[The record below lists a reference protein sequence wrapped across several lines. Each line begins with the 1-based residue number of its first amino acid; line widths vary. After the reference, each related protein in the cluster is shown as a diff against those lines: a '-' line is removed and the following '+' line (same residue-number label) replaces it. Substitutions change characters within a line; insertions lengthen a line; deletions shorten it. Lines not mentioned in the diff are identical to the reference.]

1 MAKTPICKRT
11 FKPFFLV
18 CLGLALLLMA
28 GSAFAQDITP
38 SSAGAA
44 LNEHLFSAQSALM
57 SGDHDASAA
66 AVEAAH
72 ALFVSQLQPA
82 LTALSPARAGDLEA
96 AFSAAADAAGAG
108 NVVALAAARA
118 DIWTRLLDASAL
130 QVYAA
135 VDDGDV
141 ESARR
146 WVLLREFRP
155 ATRFSRPDA
164 DATLA
169 LQDLAAGEMAADAA
183 LTAIHND
190 LLDTYQALLLQ
201 ALANGDEA
209 GARGFAMRRAEEAA
223 LAAGYFNLLAP
234 MYAEQHGDSV
244 LDETQAAF
252 VALTQAAITSDADA
266 FAAARTEVDAALA
279 GFRAAPLSPEEA
291 ARRAGQLTRFLTL
304 VPVEYER
311 GVRDGQIVHD
321 IEIQEALT
329 FHAGAVAAFRDVE
342 SLLSALDAESTRQLA
357 ALLDAALAHIR
368 AVETPDALAATVAE
382 FNTLFTRVAPAEW
395 QNLNSDAD
403 SDVILAVLDQVEA
416 AVQAGQYAAAESARL
431 EAYALTEL
439 GLEQRLNGYAPDR
452 AAQIE
457 SLFWQGNETH
467 AGLSVLLGTEAP
479 LNDVQ
484 TTLGALR
491 SALVDAQA
499 YLNATKSAPEA
510 VIGNAAIIVFREGL
524 EAVLILASLLASLR
538 SSDERQYRRP
548 LIIGAALALV
558 ASGIT
563 WWLAN
568 QLLMSL
574 IQYGERLEAVVSLI
588 AIGVLLL
595 ITNWFFH
602 KVYWTGWM
610 ASFHTRKRQ
619 ILGGVAAVTISQ
631 AVGLVLLGFTS
642 IYREGFET
650 VLFLQSLVLETGIGT
665 VLQGVAVGMVGVVIV
680 GIVTF
685 ALQVRLPYK
694 KMLVVTGVFIGVVLL
709 TMVGNT
715 VHVMQAV
722 GWLPLTPI
730 AGLQLPFWMG
740 QWFGLFATWQG
751 VLLQVAAAAFVVGSY
766 FLAERQTKSRRQTR
780 PERAVAGAGD

>member
-1 MAKTPICKRT
+1 MSAIQ
-11 FKPFFLV
+11 PFHHTIRSFILM
-18 CLGLALLLMA
+18 CLGLALLVTA
-28 GSAFAQDITP
+28 GSAFAQDASP
-38 SSAGAA
+38 SAAGAA
-44 LNEHLFSAQSALM
+44 LNEQLFQAQSALM
-57 SGDHDASAA
+57 RQDGDASAA
-66 AVEAAH
+66 ALEAAH
-72 ALFVSQLQPA
+72 ALFASQLQPA
-82 LTALSPARAGDLEA
+82 LTTLSPAQADRFEA
-96 AFSAAADAAGAG
+96 AFAAAAEAARTGDT
-108 NVVALAAARA
+108 VALAAARA
-118 DIWTRLLDASAL
+118 DIWTRLLAASAG

-135 VDDGDV
+135 VTADDV
-141 ESARR
+141 VTARA
-146 WVLLREFRP
+146 WLLLREFRP
-155 ATRFSRPDA
+155 ATRFSRPGA

-169 LQDLAAGEMAADAA
+169 LQRLGAGEIDANAA
-183 LTAIHND
+183 LTAARTD

-201 ALANGDEA
+201 ALANADEA

-223 LAAGYFNLLAP
+223 LAAGYFDLLAP
-234 MYAEQHGDSV
+234 MYAEQRGDTA
-244 LDETQAAF
+244 LAEAQAAF
-252 VALTQAAITSDADA
+252 AALAQAAITRDSDA
-266 FAAARTEVDAALA
+266 FAAARPGVDVALA
-279 GFRAAPLSPEEA
+279 GFRAAPLSAGEA

-311 GVRDGQIVHD
+311 GVRDGQVIHD

-329 FHAGAVAAFRDVE
+329 FHAGALAAFRDIE
-342 SLLSALDAESTRQLA
+342 SLLSAQDADATRQLA
-357 ALLDAALAHIR
+357 ALLDATLAHIR
-368 AVETPDALAATVAE
+368 AVDPPEALAATVDA
-382 FNTLFTRVAPAEW
+382 FNTLFSSIAPAEW

-439 GLEQRLNGYAPDR
+439 GLEQRLNGFAPDR

-467 AGLSVLLGTEAP
+467 AGLSVLLGTSASLDE
-479 LNDVQ
+479 VQ
-484 TTLGALR
+484 ATLGALR
-491 SALVDAQA
+491 GALVDAQDF
-499 YLNATKSAPEA
+499 LNASKSAPEA

-538 SSDERQYRRP
+538 SSEERQYRRP
-548 LIIGAALALV
+548 LVVGAALALV

-574 IQYGERLEAVVSLI
+574 IAYGERLEAVVSLI

-665 VLQGVAVGMVGVVIV
+665 VLQGVALGMVGVAIV
-680 GIVTF
+680 GVITF

-694 KMLVVTGVFIGVVLL
+694 KMLVVTGIFIGVVLL

-730 AGLQLPFWMG
+730 AGLQLPFWVG

-751 VLLQVAAAAFVVGSY
+751 VVLQAAAAAFVIGSY

-780 PERAVAGAGD
+780 TEHVPAGAGD